1 MFRTLLGRHDTG
13 ADPSGS
19 LGDHVDAA
27 RPYILV
33 IDDLA
38 DSADS
43 LAELLTLWGYDA
55 EPCYSGST
63 ALEAA
68 RTRCPDA
75 VLLDL
80 GMPRMTGLQFALRF
94 RDLPGCEAAPII
106 AVTGHHTLPLQAREM
121 GIDHYLLK
129 PADLGFLQELLGRLT
144 ATTEPL
150 HRPAGLRRPRTERRL
165 ERCVTA

>member
-1 MFRTLLGRHDTG
+1 M
-13 ADPSGS
+13 
-19 LGDHVDAA
+19 DAT

-55 EPCYSGST
+55 EPLYSGST

-68 RTRCPDA
+68 RTWRPDA

-94 RDLPGCEAAPII
+94 RDVPGCEDTPIV
-106 AVTGHHTLPLQAREM
+106 AVTGHHTLRLQAREM

-129 PADLGFLQELLGRLT
+129 PIMDMSHLQELLGRLT
-144 ATTEPL
+144 ATPEPL
-150 HRPAGLRRPRTERRL
+150 RLPAGLRRPRTERRL
-165 ERCVTA
+165 ERCATA

>member
-1 MFRTLLGRHDTG
+1 M
-13 ADPSGS
+13 
-19 LGDHVDAA
+19 DAS

-55 EPCYSGST
+55 KPLYSGST

-68 RTRCPDA
+68 RDRCPDA

-94 RDLPGCEAAPII
+94 RDVPGCEGTPIV
-106 AVTGHHTLPLQAREM
+106 AVTGHHTPTPQAQEM

-129 PADLGFLQELLGRLT
+129 VVDSGILQVRFGRL
-144 ATTEPL
+144 
-150 HRPAGLRRPRTERRL
+150 RPQRPT
-165 ERCVTA
+165 

>member
-1 MFRTLLGRHDTG
+1 
-13 ADPSGS
+13 
-19 LGDHVDAA
+19 VDAT

-43 LAELLTLWGYDA
+43 LAELLKIWGYDA
-55 EPCYSGST
+55 EPLYCGST

-80 GMPRMTGLQFALRF
+80 GLPRMTGLQFALRF
-94 RDLPGCEAAPII
+94 RDVPGCEGTPIV
-106 AVTGHHTLPLQAREM
+106 AVTGHHTLTLQAREM

-129 PADLGFLQELLGRLT
+129 PVDLGFLQELLGRLT
-144 ATTEPL
+144 ATTEPSCL
-150 HRPAGLRRPRTERRL
+150 PEEAPTPANGRVPRRL
-165 ERCVTA
+165 RHGVTRARSAVPERFTLKNG